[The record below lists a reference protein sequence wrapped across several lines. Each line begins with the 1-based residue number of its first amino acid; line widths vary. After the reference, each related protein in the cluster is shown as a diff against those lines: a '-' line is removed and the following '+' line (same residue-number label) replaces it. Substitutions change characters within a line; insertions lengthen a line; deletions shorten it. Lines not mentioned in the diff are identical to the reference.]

1 MRPPTSAIGGLA
13 AIVIVLIVALT
24 YLVSVDKAGAPQVAV
39 FGSSVTL
46 IVGALVTLIAR
57 NQADQAQ
64 QQATQTPTITV
75 NTAQP
80 LDKED
85 VEKMVRAALEAAKTP
100 QPGEQP

>member
-1 MRPPTSAIGGLA
+1 MKPPNSAIGALA
-13 AIVIVLIVALT
+13 AIIVVLIIALT

-39 FGSSVTL
+39 FGSSIALGIGAFVTL
-46 IVGALVTLIAR
+46 VAR

-80 LDKED
+80 LDKDD
-85 VEKMVRAALEAAKTP
+85 VEKMVRAALEAAKTS